1 MIWVILLISYQV
13 IYSFKVRH
21 AKNVQMVI
29 NEKLDFILESVLN
42 VIAMENLIVVTSTQ
56 ELVWYVRNLFIISIR

>member
-1 MIWVILLISYQV
+1 MIWVILLKSYQV

>member
-1 MIWVILLISYQV
+1 
-13 IYSFKVRH
+13 
-21 AKNVQMVI
+21 MVI

-56 ELVWYVRNLFIISIR
+56 ELVWYVMSLFFISFRLNWKI

>member
-1 MIWVILLISYQV
+1 
-13 IYSFKVRH
+13 
-21 AKNVQMVI
+21 MVI

-42 VIAMENLIVVTSTQ
+42 VIAMVNLIVVTSTQ

>member
-1 MIWVILLISYQV
+1 
-13 IYSFKVRH
+13 
-21 AKNVQMVI
+21 MVI

>member
-1 MIWVILLISYQV
+1 MF
-13 IYSFKVRH
+13 FKVRH

-56 ELVWYVRNLFIISIR
+56 ELVWYVMNLFIISIR